1 MNKKKKKQS
10 TSKPASTS
18 VKTDTA
24 ATQDNNTAT
33 QNNNT
38 AASSPPTSSNTN
50 QANAGSA
57 VFAQYL
63 SFVLLLLAIVLV
75 SVLFYEVMVA
85 FWIPLFLAAVLVV
98 VFRPWYDGIRAR
110 FKLGNTIAALL
121 TTASVLLIV
130 LVPLAAIL
138 VFATVESQQVLRQ
151 FNSTTALENAKQV
164 RTKLGLELPLA
175 MTQAQVEIEKLSSE
189 CSLDTT
195 TANRHQASLFEIEQ
209 STNELADF
217 WKLNRPAPATL
228 LVAPEQTSNDSDQD
242 ELPAGDTPALN
253 DHQNNSVSWQIY
265 LTKLAAVNQLRDT
278 IDWAN
283 ESPRDSDFEP
293 TDNSLAEIRQQR
305 LASFHDYKLLLS
317 ELEVAFDGF
326 KTQQLGGKTR
336 AWAATLLNPTE
347 EQSEVY
353 VAKITNQLRD
363 TLFVFG
369 GKGLTYILFMVGGSI
384 VMIVSFYFFLL
395 DGKSMLNAFKRLSP
409 LDDEHEQELVD
420 QFSKVSR
427 AVVVATLLSAL
438 VQGLLAGVGFYFA
451 SLESIFLLTVLS
463 AVLAMVPFLGAA
475 SVWIPCALYLYF
487 IDNNMTAAIGLAI
500 YGAAVISMADNIIKP
515 LVLHGQSKLHPLFA
529 FLSVIGGLAMLGPI
543 GILIGPMIVAFLQT
557 LLEILHNEVRELK
570 QNSPVGN
577 DNAA

>member
-10 TSKPASTS
+10 SSKPTP
-18 VKTDTA
+18 TA
-24 ATQDNNTAT
+24 AKPDTTAKADSKVK
-33 QNNNT
+33 QGNAT
-38 AASSPPTSSNTN
+38 APSQPAPSNANQTN
-50 QANAGSA
+50 SGSA
-57 VFAQYL
+57 VFAQYF
-63 SFVLLLLAIVLV
+63 SFVLLLLVIVLV

-110 FKLGNTIAALL
+110 FKLGDAIAALL

-130 LVPLAAIL
+130 LIPLAAIL

-151 FNSTTALENAKQV
+151 FNSTKVLENAKQV

-175 MTQAQVEIEKLSSE
+175 VTQTQVEVENLSSE

-209 STNELADF
+209 STDELADF
-217 WKLNRPAPATL
+217 WKLKRPAPATL
-228 LVAPEQTSNDSDQD
+228 LVNATETTNDSTQD
-242 ELPAGDTPALN
+242 EQPTSEAPSLN
-253 DHQNNSVSWQIY
+253 EHQNSSAAWETY
-265 LTKLAAVNQLRDT
+265 LTKLATVNQQYDT

-283 ESPRDSDFEP
+283 NSPSVSDLEA
-293 TDNSLAEIRQQR
+293 TDNSPTEIRQQR

-317 ELEVAFDGF
+317 ELEVAFDDF

-353 VAKITNQLRD
+353 ITKLTNQLRD

-395 DGKSMLNAFKRLSP
+395 DGKSMINAFKRLSP
-409 LDDEHEQELVD
+409 LDDQHEQELVD
-420 QFSKVSR
+420 QFSRVSR

-487 IDNNMTAAIGLAI
+487 IDNNMTAAIGLGI
-500 YGAAVISMADNIIKP
+500 YGAAVISMADNVIKP

-557 LLEILHNEVRELK
+557 LLEILHNEVREFK
-570 QNSPVGN
+570 QNSSVSS
-577 DNAA
+577 

>member
-1 MNKKKKKQS
+1 
-10 TSKPASTS
+10 
-18 VKTDTA
+18 
-24 ATQDNNTAT
+24 
-33 QNNNT
+33 
-38 AASSPPTSSNTN
+38 
-50 QANAGSA
+50 
-57 VFAQYL
+57 
-63 SFVLLLLAIVLV
+63 
-75 SVLFYEVMVA
+75 
-85 FWIPLFLAAVLVV
+85 
-98 VFRPWYDGIRAR
+98 
-110 FKLGNTIAALL
+110 
-121 TTASVLLIV
+121 VLLIV
-130 LVPLAAIL
+130 LIPLAAIL

-151 FNSTTALENAKQV
+151 FNSTKVLENAKQV

-175 MTQAQVEIEKLSSE
+175 VTQTQVEVENLSSE

-209 STNELADF
+209 STDELADF
-217 WKLNRPAPATL
+217 WKLKRPAPATL
-228 LVAPEQTSNDSDQD
+228 LVNATETTNDSTQD
-242 ELPAGDTPALN
+242 EQPTSEAPSLN
-253 DHQNNSVSWQIY
+253 EHQNSSAAWETY
-265 LTKLAAVNQLRDT
+265 LTKLATVNQLYDT

-283 ESPRDSDFEP
+283 NSPSVSDLEA
-293 TDNSLAEIRQQR
+293 TDNSPTEIRQQR

-317 ELEVAFDGF
+317 ELEVAFDDF

-353 VAKITNQLRD
+353 ITKLTNQLRD

-395 DGKSMLNAFKRLSP
+395 DGKSMINAFKRLSP
-409 LDDEHEQELVD
+409 LDDQHEQELVD
-420 QFSKVSR
+420 QFSRVSR

-487 IDNNMTAAIGLAI
+487 IDNNMTAAIGLGI
-500 YGAAVISMADNIIKP
+500 YGAAVISMADNVIKP

-557 LLEILHNEVRELK
+557 LLEILHNEVREFK
-570 QNSPVGN
+570 QNSSVSG
-577 DNAA
+577 